1 VKETVAR
8 LKQAADALDAATTAS
23 KETLTAV
30 ARAKRAVNTAKKN
43 DRVLDVPRLANAPRK
58 RRPKTTA

>member
-23 KETLTAV
+23 KATLTEV
-30 ARAKRAVNTAKKN
+30 ARAKRAFNTAKKN
-43 DRVLDVPRLANAPRK
+43 DRVLDVPRQAEAPRK
-58 RRPKTTA
+58 GRQKTTS